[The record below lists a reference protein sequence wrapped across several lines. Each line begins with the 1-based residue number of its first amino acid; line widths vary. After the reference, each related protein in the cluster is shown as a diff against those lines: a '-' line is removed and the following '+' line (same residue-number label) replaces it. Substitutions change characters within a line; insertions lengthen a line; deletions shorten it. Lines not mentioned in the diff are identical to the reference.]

1 MDILT
6 QSLTGVKKVF
16 GLLTKTSLL
25 ILLVLITCTC
35 SGPRLTLG
43 TQTLE
48 NQTDCSIFFGKLA
61 KQTDEAMACATLRT
75 EDRAF
80 LSWPQE
86 RPLTKAQY
94 LRMLDLAYC
103 PSLDPMQRRCLQTKL
118 FRYRLTIHSSLNQ
131 YRTEWTARKQS
142 LRTEYQPQSLQ
153 GGNSIQTRNSRKLQ
167 VSTQRSTGKTPGT
180 TLTMEKN

>member
-6 QSLTGVKKVF
+6 RSLTGVKTVI

-25 ILLVLITCTC
+25 ILLVLIICTC

-43 TQTLE
+43 TQTFE

-61 KQTDEAMACATLRT
+61 KQTEEAMACATLRT
-75 EDRAF
+75 EDRDF
-80 LSWPQE
+80 LSWP
-86 RPLTKAQY
+86 RGRRLTKAQY

-103 PSLDPMQRRCLQTKL
+103 PSLDLMQRKCLQTKL
-118 FRYRLTIHSSLNQ
+118 YQYQLTIHSSLNQ
-131 YRTEWTARKQS
+131 YKTEWTARKQS
-142 LRTEYQPQSLQ
+142 LRTESQPQSLQ
-153 GGNSIQTRNSRKLQ
+153 GGNLIQTRNSRKLQ